1 MALFVSNYIE
11 HFTYAGLLL
20 VLVLCGLGLPIPED
34 VALLAGGFLAHR
46 GVTRYPLTLVVSFIG
61 VIIGD
66 NTLFYVGR
74 QFGASVITYLG
85 FGRPKSQRQIERLKR
100 FMARN
105 GHLAVLYAR
114 FLAGFRAL
122 VYLTAG
128 SLGVVSPIRFFLYD
142 SLGALISVPIVV
154 SLGYLFGSQ
163 IESIIHYM
171 GGFENIIWIV
181 VVLSL
186 LFYGS
191 RVLISASSQE
201 HDAGPT

>member
-11 HFTYAGLLL
+11 RFTYAGLLL
-20 VLVLCGLGLPIPED
+20 VLILCGLGLPVPED

-61 VIIGD
+61 VIVGD

-74 QFGASVITYLG
+74 KFGSSFITYLG
-85 FGRPKSQRQIERLKR
+85 FGRPKSQRQIERLRR

-105 GHLAVLYAR
+105 GHMAVLYAR

-154 SLGYLFGSQ
+154 SVGYLFGAQ
-163 IESIIHYM
+163 IESIIRYM